1 MLTFPLYI
9 QFSFLFQVL
18 IHVSISILLANNV
31 YVISNIYFARA
42 TKYYLQLSTTYLT
55 ASYQFCP
62 ALASSLLLLVDQNL
76 SSGGHKAWSS
86 LTVILSECNCPR
98 VLECPTR
105 CLCLE
110 LPLYLRVI
118 SLKTSKERD
127 FQVMNLWVSS
137 PLARRGKQQVQF
149 FACVLRATESD
160 LSSQCICS
168 VGLHNCALTSTPS
181 LSPFPN
187 EGTEAG
193 CRRITCSR
201 SRLVNA
207 VVASGCRKCE
217 PRASA
222 PNR

>member
-127 FQVMNLWVSS
+127 FQVMNLYHHHWQDVANNKYNFLRVYYV
-137 PLARRGKQQVQF
+137 PQKVICLLNA
-149 FACVLRATESD
+149 FAQLVFTTVLWPRHHPYPRFQMRE
-160 LSSQCICS
+160 LRQ
-168 VGLHNCALTSTPS
+168 G
-181 LSPFPN
+181 
-187 EGTEAG
+187 AG
-193 CRRITCSR
+193 
-201 SRLVNA
+201 
-207 VVASGCRKCE
+207 E
-217 PRASA
+217 
-222 PNR
+222 